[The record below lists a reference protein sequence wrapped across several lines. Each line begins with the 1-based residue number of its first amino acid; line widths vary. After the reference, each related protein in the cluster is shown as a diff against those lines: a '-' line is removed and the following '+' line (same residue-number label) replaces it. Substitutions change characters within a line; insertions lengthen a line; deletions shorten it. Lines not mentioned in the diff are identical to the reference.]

1 MVVDL
6 VACVFLRIF
15 LFQCLK
21 NLASR
26 ASVDTCSCFPVNKKI
41 MSTPLTLLC
50 PQPCMA
56 STRPQVTTGLSVPIS
71 WSHSPQVSG
80 SLGLRDCISS
90 LFFRS
95 PQRPSSAGDGD
106 SKQEPVASLQEVEPR
121 SRGSNFLHTQVFE
134 WVSPCSS
141 LLMSKKRLIR
151 NEKAYVCV

>member
-21 NLASR
+21 NLISR
-26 ASVDTCSCFPVNKKI
+26 APVDTCSCFPVNKK
-41 MSTPLTLLC
+41 SCPPRLPFFAHSRVWPPLGPRWQLVLQC
-50 PQPCMA
+50 PFLD
-56 STRPQVTTGLSVPIS
+56 RI
-71 WSHSPQVSG
+71 VSG
-80 SLGLRDCISS
+80 SLGLRDRISS

-106 SKQEPVASLQEVEPR
+106 SKQEPVTSLQEVEPR
-121 SRGSNFLHTQVFE
+121 PRGSNFLHTQVFE